1 MQNFQLLDWERTLMR
16 TIYTRMLFVAAVMAV
31 MALGVA
37 NIDPNACTFPWET
50 AMIDPNA
57 CTFPWETV
65 AIDPNACTFPWE
77 TA

>member
-1 MQNFQLLDWERTLMR
+1 MR
-16 TIYTRMLFVAAVMAV
+16 TIYSRILFVAAVTAV
-31 MALGVA
+31 MAFGIVH